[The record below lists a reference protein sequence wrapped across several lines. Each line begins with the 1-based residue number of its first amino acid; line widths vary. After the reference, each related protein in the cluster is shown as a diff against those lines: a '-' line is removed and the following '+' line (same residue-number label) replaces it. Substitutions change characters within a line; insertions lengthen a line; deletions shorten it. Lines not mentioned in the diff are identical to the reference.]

1 MTQEVVRGL
10 LTSKHLGGS
19 VPFGRSLHFF
29 GFRFPYSSNDRTEPE
44 KLAYWC
50 KLPQSRNRLDYS
62 AWSPSYQ
69 ISAAQRTRT
78 WNYWTQA
85 CLVVWHFSS
94 LCFTGEMFS
103 YKLKVRLPTSKDITA
118 HCIGTAW
125 NRTRKISE
133 VGLCSVTITTG
144 MKCPETANLAI
155 KSETKK
161 RSFFLLRHK
170 H

>member
-1 MTQEVVRGL
+1 MQVPTVQESLGL
-10 LTSKHLGGS
+10 FSM
-19 VPFGRSLHFF
+19 
-29 GFRFPYSSNDRTEPE
+29 EPE
-44 KLAYWC
+44 
-50 KLPQSRNRLDYS
+50 LPDLCGPENQNLELLNTGMPCCM
-62 AWSPSYQ
+62 A
-69 ISAAQRTRT
+69 
-78 WNYWTQA
+78 
-85 CLVVWHFSS
+85 HFSS

-125 NRTRKISE
+125 NRTPKISE